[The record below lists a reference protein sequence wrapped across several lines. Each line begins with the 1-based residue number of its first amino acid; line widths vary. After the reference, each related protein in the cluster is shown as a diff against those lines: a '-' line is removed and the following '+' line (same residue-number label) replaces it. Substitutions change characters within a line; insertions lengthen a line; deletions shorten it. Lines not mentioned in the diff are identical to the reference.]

1 MRIDFGKDCIG
12 CGACVGACP
21 EVFEFD
27 TDVYKVKVNIGADF
41 SQHMA
46 AIREARCFYSA
57 GCQLRKGI
65 FGAAALLRPRIFFVQ
80 AGGKRNG
87 D

>member
-27 TDVYKVKVNIGADF
+27 TDC
-41 SQHMA
+41 
-46 AIREARCFYSA
+46 IR
-57 GCQLRKGI
+57 
-65 FGAAALLRPRIFFVQ
+65 
-80 AGGKRNG
+80 
-87 D
+87 

>member
-46 AIREARCFYSA
+46 AKDVFTALAVSLEKEYSGPQHCCGPEYFSFRQEVNEWKLIA
-57 GCQLRKGI
+57 
-65 FGAAALLRPRIFFVQ
+65 
-80 AGGKRNG
+80 
-87 D
+87 

>member
-21 EVFEFD
+21 VVFEFD

-46 AIREARCFYSA
+46 AIREAADICPV
-57 GCQLRKGI
+57 GNIKVVE
-65 FGAAALLRPRIFFVQ
+65 P
-80 AGGKRNG
+80 
-87 D
+87 